1 MKVVFWIGILVS
13 LIQNLF
19 AFDCDSLDNI
29 VTCEQLNGCFWV
41 DETGCNGSFISTCD
55 PPACHFVDPSDG
67 SDYQDGSSLIPYRT
81 LSAAFEKLQGQNG
94 DIIIIN
100 HKPNPKVELL
110 GHAVISSTITV
121 QFVKF
126 EK

>member
-1 MKVVFWIGILVS
+1 MKVLLWIGIFTL
-13 LIQNLF
+13 LIPNSF
-19 AFDCDSLDNI
+19 AFDCGSLDNI

-41 DETGCNGSFISTCD
+41 DGTGCSGSFTSTCN
-55 PPACHFVDPSDG
+55 PPQCYFVDPNDG
-67 SDYQDGSSLIPYRT
+67 NDSQDGSSFNPYRT

-100 HKPNPKVELL
+100 DKLNPKVELL
-110 GHAVISSTITV
+110 GYVIISSAIMV
-121 QFVKF
+121 KFIKF